1 MSREVYEQIRQFYND
16 DELAQAVYE
25 DLDGRG
31 HSDKVATGEL
41 AIPNKTDA
49 RKWLDKKLGRD
60 NETPSERE
68 AHRKI
73 QDLESKIEALTGGKE
88 G

>member
-1 MSREVYEQIRQFYND
+1 MSREVYEQVRQAYND

-31 HSDKVATGEL
+31 HADKVAAGEL
-41 AIPNKTDA
+41 SIPSKVDA
-49 RKWLDKKLGRD
+49 RKWLDRKLGRD

-73 QDLESKIEALTGGKE
+73 KELETKLAEITGEERG
-88 G
+88 